1 MVKAVIFTD
10 FDGTVTWDDSND
22 YLTDKYGFGKEK
34 RLEAFEGVIDGTK
47 TFREAFWQMLESVEK
62 PLPECIKI
70 LEENIQLDPGFKQT
84 FHWAEENNVPIVVV
98 SSGMRPIIKSLL
110 ASLVG
115 EDAIRK
121 IDIISNE
128 VEVSEDNKWK
138 IVYKDDSS
146 FGHDKSKSI
155 TEEKK
160 KFEAAQK
167 PGEHRPY
174 YFYCGDGVSDLSAA
188 KECDLLFAKKG
199 KDLIRYCRKEN
210 VPYHE
215 FETFDDILASMKQV
229 LSGEKTVEQLMQND
243 E

>member
-1 MVKAVIFTD
+1 MVEAVIFTD

-22 YLTDKYGFGKEK
+22 YLTDKYGFGQEK
-34 RLEAFEGVIDGTK
+34 RLEAFDGVLDGSK
-47 TFREAFWQMLESVEK
+47 TFRHAFWEMLESIHK

-70 LEENIQLDPGFKQT
+70 LEENIQLDPGFKKT
-84 FHWAEENNVPIVVV
+84 FDWAQQNNVPIVVV
-98 SSGMRPIIKSLL
+98 SSGMKPIIKSLL

-115 EDAIRK
+115 QESIDK

-128 VEVSEDNKWK
+128 VEVADNQQWK
-138 IVYKDDSS
+138 IVYKDNSS

-155 TEEKK
+155 DQEKK

-167 PGEHRPY
+167 PGEKRPY

-199 KDLIRYCRKEN
+199 KDLIRFCRKEN

-215 FETFDDILASMKQV
+215 FETFEDILSSMKQV
-229 LSGEKTVEQLMQND
+229 LSGEKTVQELMQND
-243 E
+243 Q